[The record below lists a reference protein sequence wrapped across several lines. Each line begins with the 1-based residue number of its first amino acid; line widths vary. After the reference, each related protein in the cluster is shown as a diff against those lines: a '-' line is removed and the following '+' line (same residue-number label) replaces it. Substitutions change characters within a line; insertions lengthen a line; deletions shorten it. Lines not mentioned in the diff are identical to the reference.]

1 MTHRLSLFAI
11 FTALALTLAVPA
23 AQAQQR
29 PRMPTPEA
37 PQIDASSYIL
47 VDFNSGQVIAEKN
60 ASEQVDPAS
69 ITKLMTAYI
78 VFSEL
83 RSGNVGLDDMVTVSK
98 KAWQAEGSRMF
109 IEVND
114 QVRVED
120 LIRGMIIQSGN
131 DASIALAEHLAGGE
145 NTFATW
151 MNQHAERL
159 GMHVTHY
166 ENATGLTGPTHKSSA
181 RDIATLVAALIEEFP
196 EYYRLYSEREFT
208 YGGITQSNRNRL
220 LWRDDSVDGVKTGY
234 TKAAGYCL
242 ASSAERD
249 GMRLISVVLGT
260 PSMRAREQA
269 SESLLNYGFRFFES
283 AQVATQGEAVATA
296 KIWKSS
302 AENVQLG
309 PVSTTY
315 VTVPRGR
322 AEDISLKPQL
332 NQRLIAPVTAGQQLG
347 ALNINLDDE
356 TLSSVP
362 LVALQAMPLGSLWQR
377 LRDEVLLFVK
387 R

>member
-1 MTHRLSLFAI
+1 MTYRLPLFAL
-11 FTALALTLAVPA
+11 FTALTLTFALPA
-23 AQAQQR
+23 AEAQQR

-47 VDFNSGQVIAEKN
+47 VDFNSGQVIADKN
-60 ASEQVDPAS
+60 ADEQVDPAS

-83 RSGNVGLDDMVTVSK
+83 RAGNVGLDDLVTVSK

-159 GMHVTHY
+159 GMHQTHY
-166 ENATGLTGPTHKSSA
+166 ENATGLTGPAHKSSA

-208 YGGITQSNRNRL
+208 YAGITQSNRNRL
-220 LWRDDSVDGVKTGY
+220 LWRDNSVDGVKTGY

-283 AQVATQGEAVATA
+283 VQVATQNEAVANA

-309 PVSTTY
+309 PSQTTF

-322 AEDISLKPQL
+322 ADDISLKLQL
-332 NQRLIAPVTAGQQLG
+332 DQRLIAPVTAGQQLG
-347 ALNINLDDE
+347 ALNISLDDE
-356 TLSSVP
+356 KLASVP

>member
-1 MTHRLSLFAI
+1 MTYRHPLFAL
-11 FTALALTLAVPA
+11 FTALTLTFALPA
-23 AQAQQR
+23 AEAQQR

-47 VDFNSGQVIAEKN
+47 VDFNSGQVIADKN
-60 ASEQVDPAS
+60 ADEQVDPAS

-83 RSGNVGLDDMVTVSK
+83 RAGNVGLDDLVTVSK

-159 GMHVTHY
+159 GMHQTHY
-166 ENATGLTGPTHKSSA
+166 ENATGLTGPAHKSSA

-208 YGGITQSNRNRL
+208 YAGITQSNRNRL
-220 LWRDDSVDGVKTGY
+220 LWRDNSVDGVKTGY

-283 AQVATQGEAVATA
+283 VQVATQNEAVANA

-309 PVSTTY
+309 PSQTTF

-322 AEDISLKPQL
+322 ADDISLKPQL
-332 NQRLIAPVTAGQQLG
+332 DQRLIAPVTAGQQLG
-347 ALNINLDDE
+347 ALNISLDDE
-356 TLSSVP
+356 KLASVP

>member
-1 MTHRLSLFAI
+1 MTFRHSLLALL
-11 FTALALTLAVPA
+11 TSLALTLVPLA
-23 AQAQQR
+23 ADAQQR
-29 PRMPTPEA
+29 PRMPAPEA
-37 PQIDASSYIL
+37 PQIDATSYIL
-47 VDFNSGQVIAEKN
+47 VDFNSGQIIAEKN
-60 ASEQVDPAS
+60 ANEQVDPAS

-159 GMHVTHY
+159 GMHETHY

-181 RDIATLVAALIEEFP
+181 RDIATLVSALVEEFP

-208 YGGITQSNRNRL
+208 YAGITQSNRNRL
-220 LWRDDSVDGVKTGY
+220 LWRDSSVDGVKTGY

-283 AQVATQGEAVATA
+283 VQVATQGEAVANA

-302 AENVQLG
+302 AENVELG
-309 PVSTTY
+309 PAQTTF
-315 VTVPRGR
+315 VTIPRGR
-322 AEDISLKPQL
+322 ADDISLKPQL
-332 NQRLIAPVTAGQQLG
+332 DQRLIAPVTAGQSLG
-347 ALNINLDDE
+347 ALNISLDDE
-356 TLSSVP
+356 KLTSVP

>member
-1 MTHRLSLFAI
+1 MTYRLPLFAL
-11 FTALALTLAVPA
+11 FTALTLTFALPA
-23 AQAQQR
+23 AEAQQR

-47 VDFNSGQVIAEKN
+47 VDFNSGQVIADKN
-60 ASEQVDPAS
+60 ADEQVDPAS

-83 RSGNVGLDDMVTVSK
+83 RAGNVGLDDLVTVSK

-159 GMHVTHY
+159 GMHQTHY
-166 ENATGLTGPTHKSSA
+166 ENATGLTGPAHKSSA

-208 YGGITQSNRNRL
+208 YAGITQSNRNRL
-220 LWRDDSVDGVKTGY
+220 LWRDNSVDGVKTGY

-283 AQVATQGEAVATA
+283 VQVATQNEAVANA

-309 PVSTTY
+309 PSQTTF

-322 AEDISLKPQL
+322 ADDISLKPQL
-332 NQRLIAPVTAGQQLG
+332 DQRLIAPVTVGQQLG
-347 ALNINLDDE
+347 ALNISLDDE
-356 TLSSVP
+356 KLASVP

>member
-1 MTHRLSLFAI
+1 MTFRHSLLALL
-11 FTALALTLAVPA
+11 TSLALTLVPLA
-23 AQAQQR
+23 ADAQQR
-29 PRMPTPEA
+29 PRMPAPEA
-37 PQIDASSYIL
+37 PQIDATSYIL
-47 VDFNSGQVIAEKN
+47 VDFNSGQIIAEKN
-60 ASEQVDPAS
+60 ANEQVDPAS

-159 GMHVTHY
+159 GMHETHY

-181 RDIATLVAALIEEFP
+181 RDIATLVSALVEEFP

-208 YGGITQSNRNRL
+208 YAGITQSNRNRL
-220 LWRDDSVDGVKTGY
+220 LWRDSSVDGVKTGY

-283 AQVATQGEAVATA
+283 VQVATQGEAVANA

-302 AENVQLG
+302 AENVELG
-309 PVSTTY
+309 PAQTTY
-315 VTVPRGR
+315 VTIPRGR
-322 AEDISLKPQL
+322 ADDISLKPQL
-332 NQRLIAPVTAGQQLG
+332 DQRLIAPVTAGQSLG
-347 ALNINLDDE
+347 ALNISLDDE
-356 TLSSVP
+356 KLTSVP

>member
-11 FTALALTLAVPA
+11 FTAVVLTLALPA
-23 AQAQQR
+23 AHAQQR

-47 VDFNSGQVIAEKN
+47 VDFNSGKVIAEKN

-159 GMHVTHY
+159 GMHATHY
-166 ENATGLTGPTHKSSA
+166 ENATGLTGPMHKSSA
-181 RDIATLVAALIEEFP
+181 RDIATLVAALIDEFP
-196 EYYRLYSEREFT
+196 EYYQLYSEREFT
-208 YGGITQSNRNRL
+208 YAGITQSNRNRL

-242 ASSAERD
+242 ASSAQRD
-249 GMRLISVVLGT
+249 GMRLISVVLCT

-283 AQVATQGEAVATA
+283 VQVVTQGEAVATA

-309 PVSTTY
+309 PVKTTY

-322 AEDISLKPQL
+322 ASDISLKPAL

-347 ALNINLDDE
+347 ALNINLDED
-356 TLSSVP
+356 TLGSVP

>member
-1 MTHRLSLFAI
+1 MTYRLSLFAV
-11 FTALALTLAVPA
+11 FTTLTLMLAPPSE
-23 AQAQQR
+23 AQPR

-47 VDFNSGQVIAEKN
+47 VDFNSGQVIADKN
-60 ASEQVDPAS
+60 ADEQVDPAS

-83 RSGNVGLDDMVTVSK
+83 RAGNVGLDDMVTVSK

-159 GMHVTHY
+159 GMHQTHY

-208 YGGITQSNRNRL
+208 YAGITQSNRNRL
-220 LWRDDSVDGVKTGY
+220 LWRDASVDGVKTGY

-242 ASSAERD
+242 ASSAERE

-283 AQVATQGEAVATA
+283 VQVATQGEAVANA

-309 PVSTTY
+309 PSQTTF

-322 AEDISLKPQL
+322 ADDISLKPQL
-332 NQRLIAPVTAGQQLG
+332 DQRLIAPITAGQQLG
-347 ALNINLDDE
+347 ALNVSLDDDKL
-356 TLSSVP
+356 TSVP

>member
-1 MTHRLSLFAI
+1 MTYRLPLFAL
-11 FTALALTLAVPA
+11 FTALTLTFALPA
-23 AQAQQR
+23 AEAQQR

-47 VDFNSGQVIAEKN
+47 VDFNSGQVIADKN
-60 ASEQVDPAS
+60 ADEQVDPAS

-83 RSGNVGLDDMVTVSK
+83 RAGNVGLDDLVTVSK

-159 GMHVTHY
+159 GMHQTHY
-166 ENATGLTGPTHKSSA
+166 ENATGLTGPAHKSSA

-208 YGGITQSNRNRL
+208 YAGITQSNRNRL
-220 LWRDDSVDGVKTGY
+220 LWRDNSVDGVKTGY

-283 AQVATQGEAVATA
+283 VQVATQNEAVANA

-309 PVSTTY
+309 PSQTTF

-322 AEDISLKPQL
+322 ADDISLKPQL
-332 NQRLIAPVTAGQQLG
+332 DQRLIAPVTAGQQLG
-347 ALNINLDDE
+347 ALNISLDDE
-356 TLSSVP
+356 KLASVP

>member
-1 MTHRLSLFAI
+1 MTYRLSLFAV
-11 FTALALTLAVPA
+11 FTTLTLMLASPSE
-23 AQAQQR
+23 AQTR

-47 VDFNSGQVIAEKN
+47 VDFNSGQVIADKN
-60 ASEQVDPAS
+60 ADEQVDPAS

-83 RSGNVGLDDMVTVSK
+83 RAGNVGLDDMVTVSK

-159 GMHVTHY
+159 GMHQTHY

-208 YGGITQSNRNRL
+208 YAGITQSNRNRL
-220 LWRDDSVDGVKTGY
+220 LWRDASVDGVKTGY

-242 ASSAERD
+242 ASSAERE

-283 AQVATQGEAVATA
+283 VQVATQGEAVANA

-309 PVSTTY
+309 PSQTTF

-322 AEDISLKPQL
+322 ADDISLKPQL
-332 NQRLIAPVTAGQQLG
+332 DQRLIAPITAGQQLG
-347 ALNINLDDE
+347 ALNVSLDDDKL
-356 TLSSVP
+356 TSVP